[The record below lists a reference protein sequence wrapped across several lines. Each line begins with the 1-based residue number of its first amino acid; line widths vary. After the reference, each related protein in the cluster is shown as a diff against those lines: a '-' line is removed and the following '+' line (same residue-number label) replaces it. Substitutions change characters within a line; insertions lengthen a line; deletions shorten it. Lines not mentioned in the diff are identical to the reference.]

1 MTASAVSAGMSFLTA
16 LLLFYFQRQQRR
28 RDERA
33 ARQAERRKRESLL
46 SLEMMSASNQLGYAL
61 AMAVQRGRPN
71 GEVET
76 ALAAYNEARAA
87 YDHFKAELAAEQMNG

>member
-1 MTASAVSAGMSFLTA
+1 MAASVLSAAASVLTG

-46 SLEMMSASNQLGYAL
+46 SLEMMSANNQLSYAL
-61 AMAVQRGRPN
+61 AMAVRRGRPN

-76 ALAAYNEARAA
+76 ALEAYNEAKAA